1 MSLYRCSVC
10 GSPNVTCESRLSGI
24 KYDYAKGAMGSV
36 ILGPGGAAAG
46 ITSTT
51 ETIYKCADCGAALP
65 YPMADHVKA
74 WIDLGVISLEAR
86 KKMEMDFIY
95 WDGLTAQYK
104 NIEKGPADEAIEKAK
119 QLDEA
124 NKQSKKQPKKAK
136 VGSIEWE
143 MALDFSSDEG
153 KAYLEKNYKKV
164 EDKIASCEAALR
176 AKEEDNYEKFDW
188 WQAMRRKCSSF
199 SNEMH
204 RKQKQI
210 DELGTINIF
219 NRRKND
225 TLHNELNCARD
236 EYNKAEELVN
246 IKFKEW
252 NVKPLEDY
260 GPSCINDY
268 DNSFVRRLHAA
279 FSEIKSEKYDI
290 FNTFYEAHN
299 YISIA
304 TLALSIFYGLERTRM
319 TGKHL
324 QDAIEY
330 YAYRLI
336 TKRNPLFLPQYEALK
351 EKSHKDFEN
360 RIYEYSIGD
369 DDDDDDLRFDES
381 DYLSF
386 AASDYS
392 ENIGNIIGLKSKY
405 RFTCGRFALFIANDP
420 PTFTNPL
427 IRPSGQ
433 LYVYRDD
440 RGITDFGPIESRREK
455 RYGPVH
461 KYCKRRDCLLYTS
474 PSPRDS

>member
-246 IKFKEW
+246 IKFKE
-252 NVKPLEDY
+252 
-260 GPSCINDY
+260 
-268 DNSFVRRLHAA
+268 
-279 FSEIKSEKYDI
+279 
-290 FNTFYEAHN
+290 
-299 YISIA
+299 
-304 TLALSIFYGLERTRM
+304 
-319 TGKHL
+319 
-324 QDAIEY
+324 
-330 YAYRLI
+330 
-336 TKRNPLFLPQYEALK
+336 
-351 EKSHKDFEN
+351 
-360 RIYEYSIGD
+360 
-369 DDDDDDLRFDES
+369 
-381 DYLSF
+381 
-386 AASDYS
+386 
-392 ENIGNIIGLKSKY
+392 
-405 RFTCGRFALFIANDP
+405 
-420 PTFTNPL
+420 
-427 IRPSGQ
+427 
-433 LYVYRDD
+433 
-440 RGITDFGPIESRREK
+440 
-455 RYGPVH
+455 
-461 KYCKRRDCLLYTS
+461 
-474 PSPRDS
+474 

>member
-74 WIDLGVISLEAR
+74 WIDLGVMSLAAR
-86 KKMEMDFIY
+86 KKLEMDFIY

-104 NIEKGPADEAIEKAK
+104 NIEKGPADEEIERAK
-119 QLDEA
+119 QLNET
-124 NKQSKKQPKKAK
+124 NKQAKKQPKKAK

-143 MALDFSSDEG
+143 MNLDFSSDEG
-153 KAYLEKNYKKV
+153 KAYLKENYKKV

-176 AKEEDNYEKFDW
+176 AKAKDNYEKFDW

-199 SNEMH
+199 SNEMY

-210 DELGTINIF
+210 DELGAINIF

-225 TLHNELNCARD
+225 ALRNELNCARD
-236 EYNKAEELVN
+236 EYNKAEELIN

-268 DNSFVRRLHAA
+268 DDSFIRRLHSA
-279 FSEIKSEKYDI
+279 FSEIKSEKYDT

-304 TLALSIFYGLERTRM
+304 ALALSIFYGLERTRM
-319 TGKHL
+319 TGKQL
-324 QDAIEY
+324 QDAIKY
-330 YAYRLI
+330 YAFELI
-336 TKRNPLFLPQYEALK
+336 WNHNPLFLPQSEALEK
-351 EKSHKDFEN
+351 KSHNDFEN
-360 RIYEYSIGD
+360 QIHDYNNGD
-369 DDDDDDLRFDES
+369 DDDDGFTELECLIS
-381 DYLSF
+381 ST
-386 AASDYS
+386 SDYS
-392 ENIGNIIGLKSKY
+392 KNNCDIIGRKSKY
-405 RFTCGRFALFIANDP
+405 KFTCGYFALFIANDP

-427 IRPSGQ
+427 IRPSGEI
-433 LYVYRDD
+433 YVYSDD
-440 RGITDFGPIESRREK
+440 KSRIDFGPIEERREK

-461 KYCKRRDCLLYTS
+461 EYCKRKDEAIIRVNNIWE
-474 PSPRDS
+474 P